1 MITYKTTYDVWRT
14 DISLEQYEADMK
26 EAFMDGL
33 DTAPSLA
40 MGGVKATPDAAFDKF
55 YAHHSHR
62 RKI

>member
-1 MITYKTTYDVWRT
+1 MITYKTSYDVWRT
-14 DISLEQYEADMK
+14 DISLEQYKADMK

-40 MGGVKATPDAAFDKF
+40 MGGVQETFAAAFEEF
-55 YAHHSHR
+55 YAQHSHR